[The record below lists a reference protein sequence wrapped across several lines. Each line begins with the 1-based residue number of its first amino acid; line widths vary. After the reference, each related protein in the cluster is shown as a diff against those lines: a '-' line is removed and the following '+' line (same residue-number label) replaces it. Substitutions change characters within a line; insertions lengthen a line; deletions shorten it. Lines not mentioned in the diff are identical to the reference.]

1 MFLSKTHINKKLDTI
16 DNNILVTEQNINEA
30 LKTLLYFDV
39 FDYPIS
45 KSEIVYFSK
54 LKSEHVDQTLNKLLD
69 NKIIFKSSDFYSVKQ
84 DKIFFLNRIES
95 NSRANKILDKAKRV
109 ANFISKF
116 PFVSGVFIS
125 GSLSKGCFA
134 KDDDIDFFI
143 ITKPNR
149 LWIARTLLILYK
161 KIFLLNSKKY
171 FCVNYFMSEDNL
183 EIPHKNRFTATES
196 VTLIPVKGKGIYQ
209 KFIEYNNWIYDFFP
223 NISIDKPSSKIN
235 STFIKRFFEIIL
247 NGKLGNVLETVFMK
261 ITTKHQKHKYN
272 KLKKEDFE
280 IAFKSD
286 DKISKHHPQNHQD
299 KTILALN
306 EKIKKFNKNNNLNI
320 PLE

>member
-1 MFLSKTHINKKLDTI
+1 MFLSKTHINKKLDI
-16 DNNILVTEQNINEA
+16 LDSNIVTEQNINEV

-54 LKSEHVDQTLNKLLD
+54 LKSEHVDQTLKKLLN
-69 NKIIFKSSDFYSVKQ
+69 NKIIFKNDYFYSVKPS
-84 DKIFFLNRIES
+84 KRLFLNRIES
-95 NSRANKILDKAKRV
+95 NFRANKILFKAKRV

-171 FCVNYFMSEDNL
+171 FCINYFMSEDNL

-196 VTLIPVKGKGIYQ
+196 ITLIPVKGKGIYQ
-209 KFIEYNNWIYDFFP
+209 KFIECNNWIYDFFP
-223 NISIDKPSSKIN
+223 NISVDKPSSKIS
-235 STFIKRFFEIIL
+235 STLIRCFFETIL

-261 ITTKHQKHKYN
+261 ITTKHQKYKYK
-272 KLKKEDFE
+272 KLKKEEFK

-286 DKISKHHPQNHQD
+286 NKISKHHPQNHQV

-306 EKIKKFNKNNNLNI
+306 NKIKKFNKKNNLNI